1 MTTTRQ
7 LLTDQMRRRL
17 VARRKHCR
25 CSQKELAARM
35 GCTNV
40 FLCNMEC
47 GRMRPSY
54 EMLVVWCEVLGLKLK
69 VSIE

>member
-25 CSQKELAARM
+25 CSQKNLAALLVVS
-35 GCTNV
+35 NV
-40 FLCNMEC
+40 FVCYVEN
-47 GRMRPSY
+47 GRQQPSI
-54 EMLVVWCEVLGLKLK
+54 ETLDNWCRHLGLKLK